1 MEKIKIHIY
10 MVFRYS
16 ILIIAAV
23 TALFPILYVVINSF
37 LSPSE
42 AQATYESVSG
52 SYVKLKLVP
61 DMVTLEQYYQAFFR
75 SPRYL
80 ELFWNSVVI
89 TVPIVAGQV
98 VFCSLA
104 AYAFAKL
111 EFPGRDKIFVVF
123 IILLTLPP
131 QSSLVANYIMLD
143 RMKLVG
149 NYLSILLPGI
159 FSAFGVCLL
168 RQYMRYIPNECMEAA
183 RIDGA
188 GRFRTFWN
196 ILLPQAKGGIGTLII
211 LSFIDNWNMIEQPL
225 ILLKDASK
233 YPMSVVLSNMQVNS
247 GVFAFAIIFMI
258 PPLIIYL
265 IFEKDF
271 VKGFKL

>member
-1 MEKIKIHIY
+1 M
-10 MVFRYS
+10 
-16 ILIIAAV
+16 
-23 TALFPILYVVINSF
+23 
-37 LSPSE
+37 
-42 AQATYESVSG
+42 
-52 SYVKLKLVP
+52 
-61 DMVTLEQYYQAFFR
+61 
-75 SPRYL
+75 
-80 ELFWNSVVI
+80 
-89 TVPIVAGQV
+89 
-98 VFCSLA
+98 
-104 AYAFAKL
+104 
-111 EFPGRDKIFVVF
+111 
-123 IILLTLPP
+123 
-131 QSSLVANYIMLD
+131 
-143 RMKLVG
+143 
-149 NYLSILLPGI
+149 SILLPGI